1 MKRDVCW
8 FKHDANARRNQKLLT
23 MRLVYGAE
31 GYGWW
36 WMLLEMMR
44 ESSNYR
50 LKISGSTIL
59 QQLRKRQ
66 GADKDKI
73 KAFLDDCVNEFHLFE
88 SDGEYI
94 WSPSFLH
101 RMKTYDEVIETKR
114 AAIEGGISNQDIDF
128 STIHM

>member
-1 MKRDVCW
+1 MKRDVYW

-44 ESSNYR
+44 ESSDYR
-50 LKISGSTIL
+50 LKISGKYDIATIAQEL
-59 QQLRKRQ
+59 
-66 GADKDKI
+66 GAGKDKI
-73 KAFLDDCVNEFHLFE
+73 KAFLDDCVNEFSLFE

-94 WSPSFLH
+94 WSPSFLR
-101 RMKTYDEVIETKR
+101 RMKNYDEVIEAKR
-114 AAIEGGISNQDIDF
+114 AAANKRWNKQSDIDF
-128 STIHM
+128 